1 MSSLS
6 RLTINLKAVVDNW
19 GLLNQKI
26 GSGSR
31 CAAVV
36 KANAYGLGVAP
47 IAKAL
52 FEGGC
57 RVFFVATFDEGIELR
72 KSLGPLECEII
83 VFGGLF
89 YDADEQ
95 TCSSSWS
102 RYSLIPVLFSVKH
115 LARWAFFNSQV
126 QKVLPCVI
134 KVDTGM
140 HRMGMSVAELNGQL
154 ECGRISELQPSC
166 LMGHFACADKP
177 DHPRNTSQM
186 AIFRECLANIKVHL
200 PAIQASMCNSAG
212 IFLDEDVY
220 YDLVRPGIALYG
232 GNPCLSIPNPMQ
244 SVVRLELGVMQV
256 KVVEAGESVG
266 YGASYVAEGKT
277 RLAIVSGGYAD
288 GLHRVLSNVGYAYC
302 SGQKVPIVGRV
313 SMDTMAF
320 DVTHVVNSDLSVIDI
335 LGKDQTIDDLA
346 HAAGTIGYEILT
358 SLGSRFQRDYV
369 YLDEGVVT

>member
-1 MSSLS
+1 
-6 RLTINLKAVVDNW
+6 
-19 GLLNQKI
+19 
-26 GSGSR
+26 
-31 CAAVV
+31 
-36 KANAYGLGVAP
+36 
-47 IAKAL
+47 
-52 FEGGC
+52 
-57 RVFFVATFDEGIELR
+57 
-72 KSLGPLECEII
+72 
-83 VFGGLF
+83 
-89 YDADEQ
+89 
-95 TCSSSWS
+95 
-102 RYSLIPVLFSVKH
+102 
-115 LARWAFFNSQV
+115 
-126 QKVLPCVI
+126 
-134 KVDTGM
+134 
-140 HRMGMSVAELNGQL
+140 
-154 ECGRISELQPSC
+154 
-166 LMGHFACADKP
+166 
-177 DHPRNTSQM
+177 
-186 AIFRECLANIKVHL
+186 
-200 PAIQASMCNSAG
+200 
-212 IFLDEDVY
+212 
-220 YDLVRPGIALYG
+220 
-232 GNPCLSIPNPMQ
+232 MQ

>member
-26 GSGSR
+26 GSRSR

-36 KANAYGLGVAP
+36 KANAYGLGVDP

-52 FEGGC
+52 YEGGC
-57 RVFFVATFDEGIELR
+57 RVFFVATLDEGVELR
-72 KSLGPLECEII
+72 KSLGQLECEII

-89 YDADEQ
+89 YDVGEQ
-95 TCSSSWS
+95 TCSSDWS

-126 QKVLPCVI
+126 QKVLPCVV

-140 HRMGMSVAELNGQL
+140 HRMGLSVAELNEQL
-154 ECGRISELQPSC
+154 ESGRISELQPVC
-166 LMGHFACADKP
+166 FMGHFACADEP
-177 DHPRNTSQM
+177 DHPLNISQIGM
-186 AIFRECLANIKVHL
+186 FRECLANIKKHL
-200 PAIQASMCNSAG
+200 PAIQASMCNSAA
-212 IFLDEDVY
+212 IFLDEEVY

-232 GNPCLSIPNPMQ
+232 GNPCPSAPNPMQ

-266 YGASYVAEGKT
+266 YGASYVAQGKT
-277 RLAIVSGGYAD
+277 KLAIVSGGYAD
-288 GLHRVLSNVGYAYC
+288 GLHRVLGNVGHAYC
-302 SGQKVPIVGRV
+302 SGQKVSIVGRV
-313 SMDTMAF
+313 SMDTLAF
-320 DVTHVVNSDLSVIDI
+320 DVTHVVDSDLSVIEV

-369 YLDEGVVT
+369 YLDEGV